1 MAADKVYDPDISMNA
16 LTETEL
22 SLKPSLTL
30 IAENN
35 RNQVQF
41 ENCALLGN
49 SE

>member
-1 MAADKVYDPDISMNA
+1 MAADKEYHPDISMNA

-22 SLKPSLTL
+22 SFNPSLTL
-30 IAENN
+30 ITEKN
-35 RNQVQF
+35 RNRLQF